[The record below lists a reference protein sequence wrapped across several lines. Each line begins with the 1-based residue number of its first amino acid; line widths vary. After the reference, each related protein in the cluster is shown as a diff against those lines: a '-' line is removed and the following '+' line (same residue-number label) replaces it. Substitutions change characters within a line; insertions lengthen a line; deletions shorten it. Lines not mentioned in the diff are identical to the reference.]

1 LDSSFKELIERELR
15 IAQGTIICAQNL
27 LTQSFFNMQEGHI
40 MLIPLMVKLFCL
52 LNDQAIAAQ
61 FYWTI
66 NSQKI
71 LIIDLDVHQGNGTAE
86 IFAKNPN
93 VFTFSTHGKT
103 NYPFKKETSDLDIA
117 FDDNTSDDEFLK
129 IISAV
134 IPKLI
139 EAQNPISSFI

>member
-1 LDSSFKELIERELR
+1 VEMV
-15 IAQGTIICAQNL
+15 L
-27 LTQSFFNMQEGHI
+27 LKF
-40 MLIPLMVKLFCL
+40 L
-52 LNDQAIAAQ
+52 L
-61 FYWTI
+61 
-66 NSQKI
+66 K
-71 LIIDLDVHQGNGTAE
+71 
-86 IFAKNPN
+86 PN
-93 VFTFSTHGKT
+93 VFTFSTHGRT